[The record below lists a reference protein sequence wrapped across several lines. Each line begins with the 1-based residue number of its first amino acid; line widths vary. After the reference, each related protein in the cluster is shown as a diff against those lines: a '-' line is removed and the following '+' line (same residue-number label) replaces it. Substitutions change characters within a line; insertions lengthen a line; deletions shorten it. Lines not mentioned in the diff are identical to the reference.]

1 MTGLSPLPL
10 GRFGPLQRGGS
21 GAGPQPRRIAL
32 AVLAG
37 LGALL
42 LVVAGTAGSLLLY
55 GQLQMRQVEVGGRQE
70 PGTGAGD
77 ANGQPIEEAQGVIN
91 ILAIGTDSR
100 QGLSR
105 EQLRRLGTNR
115 AGGMNTD
122 SIIVAQLDLD
132 RDELSLLSFPRDLRV
147 TRCDGSRG
155 RINAAY
161 AVGERGDRGG
171 PTCLVQTVTE
181 LTGIPIHHYVQVD
194 FSGFLDIVDA
204 LGGVSMWLEQPLQDR
219 YAGVDL
225 PAGCVRMD
233 GATALGYV
241 RSRHAGGRG
250 DFSRMQRQ
258 QRFLHSV
265 LEEAVSVGTLVDVPK
280 LVDLVGAAAR
290 AVETD
295 EDLGI
300 GDMRRLAFS
309 MREVD
314 PESMR
319 LYTVPGHNMRVNGAW
334 MVDSNEHK
342 AQRLYAAF
350 RRGTDVPPGLGAGER
365 TGQAGEPT
373 VAGPPP
379 RMPGGAGGPA
389 ESGSPAE
396 AASPDASADSSASMA
411 PVSPADP
418 LPIEPD
424 GPGVKTPGP
433 PPTARQ
439 AC

>member
-194 FSGFLDIVDA
+194 FSGFLHIVDA

-219 YAGVDL
+219 YAVAPSMRTH
-225 PAGCVRMD
+225 PAG
-233 GATALGYV
+233 
-241 RSRHAGGRG
+241 RS
-250 DFSRMQRQ
+250 
-258 QRFLHSV
+258 
-265 LEEAVSVGTLVDVPK
+265 T
-280 LVDLVGAAAR
+280 
-290 AVETD
+290 
-295 EDLGI
+295 
-300 GDMRRLAFS
+300 
-309 MREVD
+309 
-314 PESMR
+314 
-319 LYTVPGHNMRVNGAW
+319 
-334 MVDSNEHK
+334 
-342 AQRLYAAF
+342 
-350 RRGTDVPPGLGAGER
+350 
-365 TGQAGEPT
+365 
-373 VAGPPP
+373 
-379 RMPGGAGGPA
+379 PA
-389 ESGSPAE
+389 
-396 AASPDASADSSASMA
+396 
-411 PVSPADP
+411 
-418 LPIEPD
+418 
-424 GPGVKTPGP
+424 
-433 PPTARQ
+433 
-439 AC
+439 